1 MLAAVKAQVPFRIN
15 GRDVAVDRGTTT
27 VRLHGETIAVLS
39 LTEGKIT
46 IHAGTPVSR
55 KSTRVFNALLKEY
68 TDCRMTS
75 TDGQWLLRLP
85 SGRMEPL
92 GTREVTIPFRK
103 PDTKKKWQNL

>member
-1 MLAAVKAQVPFRIN
+1 MVAAVKARVPFRIN
-15 GRDVAVDRGTTT
+15 GRDVAVEKDTTT

-39 LTEGKIT
+39 LMERKLTLY
-46 IHAGTPVSR
+46 ARTPVSR
-55 KSTRVFNALLKEY
+55 KSTRVFNALLREY

-103 PDTKKKWQNL
+103 LNNNRTWQNL